1 MEGNVTLKKYDYEF
15 KKKVVEEY
23 LEGEHGYRYLAQKYQ
38 MPTDSLIERWVK
50 AYKVLGDD
58 GLKPHKSKRYT
69 FQFKL
74 DMVESYLASGMS
86 IQEFALSVGMSDPGT
101 ISSWINS
108 YQTGGSNALRPK
120 SERRKPKMPKTKKSG
135 SEKLSDTSNE
145 EYLKELEEEN
155 LRLRIENAYLKE
167 MRRLRLEDE
176 ARNGRQES
184 STVSEDRSN

>member
-1 MEGNVTLKKYDYEF
+1 MKKYDYKF

-23 LEGEHGYRYLAQKYQ
+23 LEGEHGYRYLAKKYH
-38 MPTDSLIERWVK
+38 MSTDSLLERWVK
-50 AYKVLGDD
+50 AYKAFGDE
-58 GLKPHKSKRYT
+58 GLKPRKSHRYT

-74 DMVESYLASGMS
+74 DMVQSYLSSGMS
-86 IQEFALSVGMSDPGT
+86 IQEFALSVGMNDPGT
-101 ISSWINS
+101 IGSWINS

-120 SERRKPKMPKTKKSG
+120 SERRKTKMSKTQKSG
-135 SEKLSDTSNE
+135 LEKPSDKPNE

-167 MRRLRLEDE
+167 LRRLRLEDE

-184 STVSEDRSN
+184 STVSEDCSN

>member
-23 LEGEHGYRYLAQKYQ
+23 LEGEHGYRYLAKKYQ
-38 MPTDSLIERWVK
+38 MPTDSLIEKWVK

-86 IQEFALSVGMSDPGT
+86 IQEFALSVGMSDPST

-135 SEKLSDTSNE
+135 LEKPSDKSNE
-145 EYLKELEEEN
+145 EYMKELEEEN

-184 STVSEDRSN
+184 STVSEDCSN

>member
-1 MEGNVTLKKYDYEF
+1 MKKYDYEF
-15 KKKVVEEY
+15 KKKVVGEY
-23 LEGEHGYRYLAQKYQ
+23 LEGEHGYRYLAKKYQ
-38 MPTDSLIERWVK
+38 MPTDSLIEKWVK

-86 IQEFALSVGMSDPGT
+86 IQEFALSVGMSDPST

-120 SERRKPKMPKTKKSG
+120 SERRKPKMPKTKKSCP
-135 SEKLSDTSNE
+135 EKLSDKSNE

>member
-1 MEGNVTLKKYDYEF
+1 MKKYDYEF

-101 ISSWINS
+101 IGSWINS

-135 SEKLSDTSNE
+135 LEKPSDKSNE
-145 EYLKELEEEN
+145 EYMNELEEEN

-184 STVSEDRSN
+184 STVSEDCSN

>member
-1 MEGNVTLKKYDYEF
+1 MKKYDYEF

-101 ISSWINS
+101 IGSWINS

-135 SEKLSDTSNE
+135 LEKQSNKSNE
-145 EYLKELEEEN
+145 EYMKELEEEN

-184 STVSEDRSN
+184 STVSEDCSN

>member
-1 MEGNVTLKKYDYEF
+1 MKKYDYEF

-86 IQEFALSVGMSDPGT
+86 IQEFALSVGMSDPST

-135 SEKLSDTSNE
+135 LEKPSDKSNE
-145 EYLKELEEEN
+145 EYMKELEEEN

-184 STVSEDRSN
+184 STVSEDCSN

>member
-1 MEGNVTLKKYDYEF
+1 
-15 KKKVVEEY
+15 
-23 LEGEHGYRYLAQKYQ
+23 

-50 AYKVLGDD
+50 AYKALGDD

-74 DMVESYLASGMS
+74 DMVKSYLESGMS

-101 ISSWINS
+101 IGSWINS

-135 SEKLSDTSNE
+135 LEKPSDKSNE
-145 EYLKELEEEN
+145 E
-155 LRLRIENAYLKE
+155 
-167 MRRLRLEDE
+167 
-176 ARNGRQES
+176 
-184 STVSEDRSN
+184 T

>member
-69 FQFKL
+69 FQ
-74 DMVESYLASGMS
+74 
-86 IQEFALSVGMSDPGT
+86 SVVLL
-101 ISSWINS
+101 
-108 YQTGGSNALRPK
+108 QQVL
-120 SERRKPKMPKTKKSG
+120 
-135 SEKLSDTSNE
+135 
-145 EYLKELEEEN
+145 
-155 LRLRIENAYLKE
+155 
-167 MRRLRLEDE
+167 
-176 ARNGRQES
+176 
-184 STVSEDRSN
+184 

>member
-50 AYKVLGDD
+50 AYRVLGDD

-135 SEKLSDTSNE
+135 LEKPSDKSNE
-145 EYLKELEEEN
+145 E
-155 LRLRIENAYLKE
+155 
-167 MRRLRLEDE
+167 
-176 ARNGRQES
+176 
-184 STVSEDRSN
+184 T